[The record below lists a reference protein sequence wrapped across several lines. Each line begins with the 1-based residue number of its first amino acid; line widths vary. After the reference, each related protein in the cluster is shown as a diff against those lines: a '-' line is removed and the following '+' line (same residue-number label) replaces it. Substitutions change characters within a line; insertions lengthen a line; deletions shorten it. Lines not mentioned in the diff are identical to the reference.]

1 MSDRARIAAKRM
13 KPDSIPDEL
22 DLFLQKALEIRF
34 GEPADPLTE
43 ETLKRIALKAGLTE
57 EDWANV
63 CRQLDGH
70 LRKGRNFL
78 AFGNCPD
85 AIVELDRAA
94 AIAPYRADVLADCG
108 SAHAGLWRET
118 GNRASRERAEELFR
132 KCLEIEPDHAMAAE
146 QLSALKKPGPTRRFF
161 GKKGLV
167 AALAALTCAASV
179 WMAIPKPSGE
189 TGRTYAELPT
199 ESRPQTDGATDA
211 VFPDTRSALDGFLG
225 IPWGTG
231 DEEAKA
237 MLMERT
243 QARYNPNE
251 STQKRL
257 CFDGGRFADFEVRRF
272 TLNFENGGFYEAQV
286 QLERRSKD
294 HRKEFLT
301 FKQMLGEKFG
311 PPERNEEDA
320 DLLESTWYFQLP
332 GQPANLI
339 NLVGDERRPGL
350 TIRYHSGSTRMQ
362 LSGQPALPFE
372 VPVGAKGDL

>member
-1 MSDRARIAAKRM
+1 MPDRARIAGKRM

-22 DLFLQKALEIRF
+22 DQFLQKALEIRF
-34 GEPADPLTE
+34 AEPADLLTE

-57 EDWANV
+57 EDWTNV
-63 CRQLDGH
+63 CRRLDGH
-70 LRKGRNFL
+70 LQKGRNFL
-78 AFGNCPD
+78 AFGNYPD
-85 AIVELDRAA
+85 AIAELDRAA

-108 SAHAGLWRET
+108 RAHAGFWKET
-118 GNRASRERAEELFR
+118 GNRTSRDRAEEMFR
-132 KCLEIEPDHAMAAE
+132 KCLEIEPDHAAAE
-146 QLSALKKPGPTRRFF
+146 QLSALKKSGPTRRIF

-167 AALAALTCAASV
+167 AALAALSCAASV
-179 WMAIPKPSGE
+179 WMALPKPAE
-189 TGRTYAELPT
+189 EAGRTYAELPT
-199 ESRPQTDGATDA
+199 ESRPQMGGAIDV
-211 VFPDTRSALDGFLG
+211 VFPDTRSALDGFLD
-225 IPWGTG
+225 IPWGIS

-237 MLMERT
+237 MLMDRT

-286 QLERRSKD
+286 QLERRTKD

-301 FKQMLGEKFG
+301 FKQMLSEKFG
-311 PPERNEEDA
+311 SPERNEEDA
-320 DLLESTWYFQLP
+320 DLLESTWYFQIP

-350 TIRYHSGSTRMQ
+350 TIRYHSGSTRMK

-372 VPVGAKGDL
+372 VPVGAKSDL